1 LEQQQQNNNHTAT
14 ATTPSFT
21 TTIQECAQCL
31 KRAPTAASYYS
42 SNAINQHP
50 KYTTPQTGQ
59 TPKTRGCTG
68 EFSCA

>member
-1 LEQQQQNNNHTAT
+1 
-14 ATTPSFT
+14 
-21 TTIQECAQCL
+21 L